1 MLKYAAKA
9 RKRAVPVA
17 KPRSKPVD
25 IRDVYRDTMKRFPQ
39 TMALLA
45 E

>member
-1 MLKYAAKA
+1 MPKSAEKAA
-9 RKRAVPVA
+9 KRAVPVA
-17 KPRSKPVD
+17 KPRAEPVD
-25 IRDVYRDTMKRFPQ
+25 IRDVYRDTVKRFPK

>member
-1 MLKYAAKA
+1 MLKYAPKA

-17 KPRSKPVD
+17 KAKAKPVD
-25 IRDVYRDTMKRFPQ
+25 IREIYRDTMKRFSK

>member
-1 MLKYAAKA
+1 MLKERPAATM
-9 RKRAVPVA
+9 RPVPTA
-17 KPRSKPVD
+17 NSSAPRVS
-25 IRDVYRDTMKRFPQ
+25 ITAVYRDTMKRYPA